1 MKSKFIDIDFFDL
14 APIYEIGRHH
24 AQANGDVNIFLLDPK
39 EEIKLKP
46 FITSLRQFFLTKSSQ
61 KFKPYFIELSLY
73 EPSDVNGKSFY
84 SLLLSYSEDFFSK
97 YESQMKENI
106 KGRKG
111 ENLERGIIIPNP
123 QLYKSTY
130 FYQKL
135 QDKVLVPKG
144 KLGEMKIRFG
154 NFKDPEE
161 TKPYQNH
168 KELSNSVKQFFKNVI
183 SSFSI
188 TKPKLNS
195 GIYVNTALLIPLYRP
210 ASTIDNTSV
219 NMFKGGGI
227 FIYGATDE
235 TFNHSEFVIELK
247 TILLKSIFKQSF
259 SQIEGEKLK
268 ERLTAVELNTF
279 HHLRS
284 SFQHLPRY
292 VADIN
297 EAVGISSNVSIKAS
311 LSKVENYITSFLNN
325 SLSLL
330 SVFKNTISK
339 TPKDNR
345 YKISQLQDDLNDWFV
360 EDEWVYLKSGN
371 ETNISNCI
379 KIDTTAIAK
388 PSLAKSLKAHPE
400 SLHGIIITYI
410 QNVMQA
416 FINQNGTLQGISISI
431 TIKEIALAEYS
442 VLEFIIFNNST
453 QVPED
458 LLPNI
463 GKDPNPSE
471 HSSGL
476 GMYFINT
483 MLGLIGG
490 TIYNQSEERFFSMK
504 NIDYGVRFSFQI
516 LI

>member
-14 APIYEIGRHH
+14 APIYEIGRLHSQSH
-24 AQANGDVNIFLLDPK
+24 EDVYIYPLDQK
-39 EEIKLKP
+39 EENKLTP
-46 FITSLRQFFLTKSSQ
+46 FINLLQDFFSFKSSQ
-61 KFKPYFIELSLY
+61 SFTPYFIELSLY
-73 EPSDVNGKSFY
+73 EPSDVDGKSFY
-84 SLLLSYSEDFFSK
+84 SLLLSYSEEFFAK
-97 YESQMKENI
+97 YEKQMKENI
-106 KGRKG
+106 KGRRG
-111 ENLERGIIIPNP
+111 ENQERGIIIPNP
-123 QLYKSTY
+123 NLYKSTY
-130 FYQKL
+130 FYEKL
-135 QDKVLVPKG
+135 PSKIIVPKG
-144 KLGEMKIRFG
+144 KAGEMKIRFG

-161 TKPYQNH
+161 TKPYQGH
-168 KELSNSVKQFFKNVI
+168 KELSNSIKQFFKNVI
-183 SSFSI
+183 SSFISD
-188 TKPKLNS
+188 KPKLTT
-195 GIYVNTALLIPLYRP
+195 GATVNTALLIPLYRP

-227 FIYGATDE
+227 FIYGATNE
-235 TFNHSEFVIELK
+235 NFNHSEFVVELK

-284 SFQHLPRY
+284 SFQHLPKY

-297 EAVGISSNVSIKAS
+297 DAVGISSNTSIKAS

-339 TPKDNR
+339 HPKESR
-345 YKISQLQDDLNDWFV
+345 YKISQLQDDLNDRFIKN
-360 EDEWVYLKSGN
+360 EWVYLKSGS

-379 KIDTTAIAK
+379 QINTIAITK
-388 PSLAKSLKAHPE
+388 STLAKNLKVHPE
-400 SLHGIIITYI
+400 SLHGIVITYI
-410 QNVMQA
+410 QNAMQA
-416 FINQNGTLQGISISI
+416 YINQNASLQGLSII
-431 TIKEIALAEYS
+431 MTIKEITFSEYS
-442 VLEFIIFNNST
+442 VLEFTIFNNDT
-453 QVPED
+453 LVPEE
-458 LLPNI
+458 LLRNI
-463 GKDPNPSE
+463 GRDPNPSE

-490 TIYNQSEERFFSMK
+490 AIYNKTEERFFSMK
-504 NIDYGVRFSFQI
+504 NIDNGVRFSFQI